1 MASFMIDRE
10 ARLDGVALDPAER
23 VALYTGGLGQLLL
36 RHYLRFALCLY
47 RSCRFERRLT
57 CQLPVAHFLLI
68 CLTSAYSLLICLQ
81 NSTQTYQKLV
91 QCLASSVYW
100 YPYTNGGVFDG
111 NLVGYGSLGLPDT
124 AGLAPGSTGRGKSML
139 KKIVTLGVI
148 VALVAAMT
156 ANIAGAQPGKGKALG
171 HKTATNT
178 DGATPQ
184 DELENSKKVLVCH
197 KPPGNEENAHVIS
210 ISENAW
216 PAHKAHGDEL
226 IDETTQGECG
236 SEAACDISG
245 DAVTVT
251 DAGTTGV
258 VDAGDVLSI
267 SGDFEEPEPDARITV
282 KDSDSAFTFVN
293 GTDADITVDD
303 SGLSI
308 EVTTIEPTGL
318 TTTGLEGVSSEG
330 ITCTDDPSQT
340 VTGQVA
346 ETKDGAPV
354 LKTSSGNTLKLALP
368 KKTQKQE
375 ERLLKSLKGQQIE
388 VKGELKSD
396 KGGKGKNK
404 TIKATAIKKVKA
416 KGKK

>member
-1 MASFMIDRE
+1 
-10 ARLDGVALDPAER
+10 
-23 VALYTGGLGQLLL
+23 
-36 RHYLRFALCLY
+36 
-47 RSCRFERRLT
+47 
-57 CQLPVAHFLLI
+57 
-68 CLTSAYSLLICLQ
+68 
-81 NSTQTYQKLV
+81 
-91 QCLASSVYW
+91 
-100 YPYTNGGVFDG
+100 
-111 NLVGYGSLGLPDT
+111 
-124 AGLAPGSTGRGKSML
+124 ML

-148 VALVAAMT
+148 VALVTAMT

-171 HKTATNT
+171 HNTAANIG
-178 DGATPQ
+178 GAAPRG
-184 DELENSKKVLVCH
+184 EGEGSKKVLVCH
-197 KPPGNEENAHVIS
+197 KPPGNPEDNAHVIS

-236 SEAACDISG
+236 SETPGACEGDPVAGAEVTARNATGGDPGPTVDKGDI
-245 DAVTVT
+245 
-251 DAGTTGV
+251 
-258 VDAGDVLSI
+258 LSI
-267 SGDFEEPEPDARITV
+267 SGDFEQPALDASVTI
-282 KDSDSAFTFVN
+282 KDSADNEFTFVN

-340 VTGQVA
+340 VTGQVT

-354 LKTSSGNTLKLALP
+354 LRTSSGDTLKLDLP

-375 ERLLKSLKGQQIE
+375 EQLLNSLKGQQIE